1 MKGSH
6 CPLGGKS
13 YHKKLQRNRHM
24 ELKWQQKDFYTIKV
38 MQIHVYTINIFNGR
52 NLLTGIEIYLLSLY
66 LLYIISI
73 QIS

>member
-24 ELKWQQKDFYTIKV
+24 ELKWQKDFYTIKV
-38 MQIHVYTINIFNGR
+38 MHIHVYTINIFNGR
-52 NLLTGIEIYLLSLY
+52 NLLTGIEIYLLSLP
-66 LLYIISI
+66 LYIISI

>member
-1 MKGSH
+1 
-6 CPLGGKS
+6 
-13 YHKKLQRNRHM
+13 M